1 MILCYNICM
10 NNKWQKLQKIVF
22 IVFIILVIASLFSY
36 QTIGDNINIEQM
48 RDYLRSFGIWAPV
61 VFILLYTIG
70 TIFIPSTPFMAIA
83 GILFGFK
90 YGLIYTII
98 GGFLSSIIT
107 FTVARILGKER
118 ADKFLEHKYLKL
130 LGDYNR
136 RLETGAIWDLII
148 LRITPIMPFNV
159 LNILMGISRIK
170 VRDYAIGTVL
180 GLIPSNV
187 ITVYFGIF
195 ITKIF

>member
-1 MILCYNICM
+1 MTNR
-10 NNKWQKLQKIVF
+10 WQKLQKIVF
-22 IVFIILVIASLFSY
+22 GVFILLVTISLISY
-36 QTIGDNINIEQM
+36 QTLGDNISIDEM
-48 RDYLRSFGIWAPV
+48 REYLDKFGIWTPL
-61 VFILLYTIG
+61 VFILLYTLG
-70 TIFIPSTPFMAIA
+70 TIFIPSTPFMTIA

-98 GGFLSSIIT
+98 GGFLSSSLV
-107 FTVARILGKER
+107 FSFSRFLGKEK
-118 ADKFLEHKYLKL
+118 ADILLEHRYLKL
-130 LGDYNR
+130 LGDYNK

-159 LNILMGISRIK
+159 LNILMGISRISTREF
-170 VRDYAIGTVL
+170 VIGTVL